1 MLQADDG
8 TLMSGTTDVALIRQD
23 DEVTHPLDHRKY
35 SSCSSSYNKGDLDIE
50 NESNELYIGPNP
62 LKTVSVSLAMVE
74 SLGDTHLSDEVA
86 YVKEY
91 LSTQV
96 SMSDRKK
103 WDGIPQ
109 FRKID
114 LVVGKHLGKGLFSD
128 VFEVIATVVNEVT
141 STLESLGADR
151 ANLDKFLLN
160 METCPNRVWEAQGVH
175 QA

>member
-1 MLQADDG
+1 
-8 TLMSGTTDVALIRQD
+8 MSGTADVALIRQD
-23 DEVTHPLDHRKY
+23 DKVTHPLDHRKY
-35 SSCSSSYNKGDLDIE
+35 SSCSSSYNEGDLDIE

-109 FRKID
+109 FR
-114 LVVGKHLGKGLFSD
+114 
-128 VFEVIATVVNEVT
+128 
-141 STLESLGADR
+141 R
-151 ANLDKFLLN
+151 
-160 METCPNRVWEAQGVH
+160 
-175 QA
+175 